1 MAFFDK
7 LKAAAEAVSDKTN
20 DMIEIT
26 KLNSKISAETNAISE
41 LKKKIGNIIFEYYQ
55 KGESLPPEIGELCES
70 IKNSQAT
77 IETLQNE
84 IAAIKSDGV
93 KPAATQPRAHSQAGA
108 IACPACGASN
118 APGVRFCSECG
129 SRLEA
134 EGPAKRICP
143 SCGAEVEAG
152 VRFCGECGGK
162 ME

>member
-7 LKAAAEAVSDKTN
+7 LKAAAEAVGDKTN

-26 KLNSKISAETNAISE
+26 KLNSKIAAETNAASE
-41 LKKKIGNIIFEYYQ
+41 AKKKIGNIIYDYYL
-55 KGESLPPEIGELCES
+55 KGESFPSEIGELCES
-70 IKNSQAT
+70 IKKNQAT
-77 IETLQNE
+77 IEALQNE
-84 IAAIKSDGV
+84 IAAIKSDGAR
-93 KPAATQPRAHSQAGA
+93 PAPKAHSQAVGPV
-108 IACPACGASN
+108 CPACGASN

-134 EGPAKRICP
+134 EAPAKRFCP

-152 VRFCGECGGK
+152 VRFCGECGSK